1 MTPLL
6 KAASTGLTDVVK
18 VLCAAG
24 ADITVVNN
32 RGCNLL
38 WLAWKN
44 SQSMFQYVSTLRDWN
59 GNQLQWVEP
68 EPKDWSDSRTE
79 DNFSKHY
86 RYRGA
91 G

>member
-38 WLAWKN
+38 WFAYQN
-44 SQSMFQYVSTLRDWN
+44 SPSMYQYVSTLRDCN
-59 GNQLQWVEP
+59 GNQLLQWVEP
-68 EPKDWSDSRTE
+68 EAKDWRDSRTE
-79 DNFSKHY
+79 RNFAKQY
-86 RYRGA
+86 RYT
-91 G
+91 